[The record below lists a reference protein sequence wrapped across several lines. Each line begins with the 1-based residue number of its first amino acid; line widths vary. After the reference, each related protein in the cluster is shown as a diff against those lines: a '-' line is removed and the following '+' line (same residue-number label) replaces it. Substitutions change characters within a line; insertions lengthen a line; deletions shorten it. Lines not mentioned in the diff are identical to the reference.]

1 MAWVKIGSGGQGS
14 HMTTQGPR
22 LPPAVGA
29 HRVLA
34 DGDTA
39 ALLRRDGEIDWW
51 CLPRFDSAPVLW
63 SLLDPD
69 GSCARWT
76 DVRGVEWDE
85 TPAAP
90 ALSTLLRSDTS
101 RIECLDGFVDDALVR
116 CVRALDADLDLTH
129 ELGLGGFG
137 VAEPQWGEGSV
148 ALPVGTVHV
157 RGGEATYDGGRA
169 LHRFRAPRGQWQALV
184 ISLDVGPQGD
194 AEVLH
199 ERLVAARR
207 TADEG
212 IAAARVPHLHAERCR
227 DALRVLEA
235 CAAPTGAVVASLTTS
250 LPEALPGDRQWDY
263 RYSWLRDAALATSA
277 ASLLGAGTAAG
288 QFLAFAVGVLGDD
301 PMGSSP
307 VTTVDG
313 GQVPDEVEIDG
324 VAGWGGA
331 QPVRTGNAAHSQVQH
346 DALGLFVE
354 AVSMHVQTGG
364 SVDDAT
370 WAVVEKIADGLAD
383 LVLDDAIEPSSGVW
397 ELREP
402 KLLVSE
408 DVGRWLALDR
418 AVWLGRLRLR
428 RTRRWRTARDVL
440 AKRVLGAIR
449 DDGTLPMAYDEPDG
463 PTDVTALF
471 VPLFGMRRGEQ
482 AQRMVLGTLDRLGA
496 GPVLYRYEPTT
507 SDGMAWDGLR
517 GHEATFL
524 PVSFM
529 AVGALAAVGLRDE
542 ARDRLDGLCA
552 LLPRLIPEMWDPVED
567 RGLGNVPLVWSHMEL
582 ARAVYVL
589 DALDRRARWGPVG
602 FALWRGFRYLQ
613 LRRSRRG
620 PQVRP

>member
-1 MAWVKIGSGGQGS
+1 MS
-14 HMTTQGPR
+14 R
-22 LPPAVGA
+22 LPAGIGT

-34 DGDTA
+34 DGETA

-51 CLPRFDSAPVLW
+51 CLPRFDSPPVLW

-69 GSCARWT
+69 GSCARWVG
-76 DVRGVEWDE
+76 VRGVERDE

-90 ALSTLLRSDTS
+90 ALSTLLRSATT
-101 RIECLDGFVDDALVR
+101 RLECLDGFVGGALVR
-116 CVRALDADLDLTH
+116 CVRALDADLDVEH

-137 VAEPQWGEGSV
+137 TTEVRWDRGAV
-148 ALPVGTVHV
+148 DLPVGTVSV
-157 RGGEATYDGGRA
+157 RGGAGTFDGGRA
-169 LHRFRAPRGQWQALV
+169 LHRVTAPRGEWAALV
-184 ISLDVGPQGD
+184 ISLGDGPVGD
-194 AEVLH
+194 ASSLREQLL
-199 ERLVAARR
+199 EARR
-207 TADEG
+207 IADQG
-212 IAAARVPHLHAERCR
+212 VASARVPRLHPERCR
-227 DALRVLEA
+227 DSLRVLEA
-235 CAAPTGAVVASLTTS
+235 LAAPTGAVVAALTTS

-277 ASLLGAGTAAG
+277 AALLGSGTAAT
-288 QFLAFAVGVLGDD
+288 QFLAFALTVLGDD
-301 PMGSSP
+301 PMAAPP

-313 GQVPDEVEIDG
+313 GEVPDEVEVPG

-331 QPVRTGNAAHSQVQH
+331 QPVRTGNAARSQVQH

-354 AVSMHVQTGG
+354 AVSMHLQTGG
-364 SVDDAT
+364 PVDDAT
-370 WAVVEKIADGLAD
+370 WAAVERIADGLSD
-383 LVLDDAIEPSSGVW
+383 LVLADAIEPSSGVW
-397 ELREP
+397 ELRDP

-418 AVWLGRLRLR
+418 AVWIGRTRLR
-428 RTRRWRTARDVL
+428 RTRRWRKARDVL
-440 AKRVLGAIR
+440 ADRVLGAVR
-449 DDGTLPMAYDEPDG
+449 EDGTLPMVYGEPDG

-496 GPVLYRYEPTT
+496 GPVLYRYEPGVT
-507 SDGMAWDGLR
+507 DGEAWDGLL
-517 GHEATFL
+517 GSEGTFL

-529 AVGALAAVGLRDE
+529 AVGALAAVGLRDQAHERLE
-542 ARDRLDGLCA
+542 ALCA

-567 RGLGNVPLVWSHMEL
+567 RSLGNVPLVWSHMEL

-602 FALWRGFRYLQ
+602 FALWRVGRYLR
-613 LRRSRRG
+613 LRRRRDRG
-620 PQVRP
+620 VRP